1 MEDITDNEK
10 TELEWVQF
18 NLKDKEITDI
28 TYMKTILMI
37 CKKLQRLEKEIK
49 QLSKERDHYKS
60 ETEQLELMM
69 TALTD

>member
-1 MEDITDNEK
+1 MEDITDEDK
-10 TELEWVQF
+10 TELEWIQF

-60 ETEQLELMM
+60 ECEQLELMLS
-69 TALTD
+69 ALTD

>member
-1 MEDITDNEK
+1 MEISE
-10 TELEWVQF
+10 EEQVELLEWVQF